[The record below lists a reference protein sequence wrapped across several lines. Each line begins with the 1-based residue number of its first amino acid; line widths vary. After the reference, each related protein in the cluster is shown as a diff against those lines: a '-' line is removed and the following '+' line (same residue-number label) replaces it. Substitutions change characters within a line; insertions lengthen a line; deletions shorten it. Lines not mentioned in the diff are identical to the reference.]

1 MLIAE
6 VKIGNKYWTRV
17 SGQKVLV
24 IAMGVTEDYY
34 SHRRKIVCARA
45 DNGKRLDKA
54 RDPGALHPT
63 PHFGDRS

>member
-1 MLIAE
+1 MLISE
-6 VKIGNKYWTRV
+6 IKIGSKAWTRV
-17 SGQKVLV
+17 SGEKVLV
-24 IAMGVTEDYY
+24 IIMGITEDYY
-34 SHRRKIVCARA
+34 SHRRKVRVARA